1 MPIDITQAV
10 EKVHPYTFLDNY
22 LTRKW
27 MVFGW
32 CRVRE
37 DLSGCDCVAQ
47 LPIGVSTIR
56 QKVAGRLALPHEVG
70 HAKFIEELVEADPGF
85 DWEGFQHL
93 AKNHLPY
100 LEVDAWLRAIDSDTR
115 IITNDSAAFIMD
127 VLWSYFKVAG
137 LSEDPE
143 ADLLDVKEQLK
154 IRSSG
159 AKAITKFIDD
169 YRPEE
174 PPPDEGGA
182 GGGIGGIQIVD
193 EDGNVIAEFRP
204 GDPGEGEGD
213 GEGEEG
219 EDGGDGKGKGKG
231 NGKGKGEPEVGKEE
245 VREDGGKGGAR
256 DAHEGTGED
265 INEGH
270 RGGGTVKWDVDS
282 ERWDKL
288 TQPDAINAAMAGN
301 FDDWCR
307 KNNIDPT
314 RKGLPPVIESLLS

>member
-1 MPIDITQAV
+1 MPIDITQV
-10 EKVHPYTFLDNY
+10 IEKVHPYTFLDNY

-37 DLSGCDCVAQ
+37 DLSGCDCVVQEPLGARSKDQ
-47 LPIGVSTIR
+47 I
-56 QKVAGRLALPHEVG
+56 QAGRMALPHEVG

-85 DWEGFQHL
+85 DWEGLQHL

-115 IITNDSAAFIMD
+115 IIAKNSASFIMD

-143 ADLLDVKEQLK
+143 ADLLDIKEQLK

-159 AKAITKFIDD
+159 NSAILKFIDD

-174 PPPDEGGA
+174 PPPGEDDA

-193 EDGNVIAEFRP
+193 EDGNVITEFRP

-213 GEGEEG
+213 GEG
-219 EDGGDGKGKGKG
+219 KGKG
-231 NGKGKGEPEVGKEE
+231 NGKDKGEPEVGKEE

-282 ERWDKL
+282 KRWDKL
-288 TQPDAINAAMAGN
+288 TQPDAINAAIAGN

-314 RKGLPPVIESLLS
+314 RKGLPPVIEALLS